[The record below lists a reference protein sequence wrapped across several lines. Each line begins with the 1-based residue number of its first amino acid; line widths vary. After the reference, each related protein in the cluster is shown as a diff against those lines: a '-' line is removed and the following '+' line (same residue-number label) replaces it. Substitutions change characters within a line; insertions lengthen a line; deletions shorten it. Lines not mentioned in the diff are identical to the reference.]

1 MATSTKA
8 EQQEEIEQLR
18 ARVAQ
23 LEQEL
28 VDQAARTSRIVAE
41 SQERMYWL
49 ERWHIDLNTVMQK
62 PGAEEFRAL
71 VRALRAVARKAVA
84 IRNKLTRRS

>member
-1 MATSTKA
+1 MAAPTKA
-8 EQQEEIEQLR
+8 EQQEEIERLR

-28 VDQAARTSRIVAE
+28 VEQAARTNRIVAE
-41 SQERMYWL
+41 AQQQGYWL
-49 ERWHIDLNTVMQK
+49 ERWHIDLNALMQK

-71 VRALRAVARKAVA
+71 VRALRVVARKLVE